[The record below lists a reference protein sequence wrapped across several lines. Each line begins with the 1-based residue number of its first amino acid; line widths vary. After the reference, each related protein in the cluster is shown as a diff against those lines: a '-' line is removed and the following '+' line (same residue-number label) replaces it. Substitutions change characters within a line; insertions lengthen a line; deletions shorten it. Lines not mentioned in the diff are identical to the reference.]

1 MAISAQELNIILT
14 ARDKQFAKAM
24 ADNQKRVERFSK
36 NSQKNLSNT
45 SKSFALLGSAAKRF
59 LPALAVGAVVSAVK
73 KVTSSMD
80 EIGKRADAIGI
91 GTNALQELRAA
102 AVSAGVSQNGLDKSL
117 EQFSKRLGEAVQG
130 TGTAKD
136 ALEQMGLSAE
146 DLAQMPLDKALGVFA
161 DKFALVEDATTRTA
175 LATQVFGREGI
186 RMTNLLKGGSA
197 ALDESRKK
205 MREMGV
211 VIDEDLIRNAEE
223 MQDRFDAASTV
234 IGAQFSVILGNLA
247 PILIAAAEGAASLAK
262 AVADLIRFV
271 DSFTDGQDA
280 VDDAVRAVVVSMAGE
295 INQSK
300 LLEAQLA
307 RGGKMSVDTAKKKH
321 EEALARLEAAKAA
334 MAEAK
339 ADRLNSDAYKDLTA
353 RIARRQAMLTE
364 SPEEAADRARR
375 LRAADPSGRGD
386 GTAAAA
392 AQLASAKLQLIELNR
407 QRDALLDSSGFQDL
421 NEQITRASANVEKLA
436 AALAK
441 AKNGNISLGP
451 SITPI
456 ALDPKGAAKAAE
468 ERKAT
473 LQAYEDAV
481 AEFDDAVAQMTA
493 DQVDRLRDVQA
504 AYDSVRGS
512 IDPLYAA
519 YQQTAQAIV
528 AVNDALAEGI
538 ITEQQASAD
547 REQLIEQ
554 LKQTQDELSGT
565 KDLMNSLEQSISTA
579 FGEFITGSA
588 SAGDAFKRLAATI
601 IQELIRIEIQNAK
614 LGKAS
619 LIGSLFSGLGG
630 LLGLGGG
637 GHGGAT
643 ALASG
648 VPAAQSLGVLGFA
661 KGGVFSGG
669 NIMPFASGGV
679 VKGPT
684 LFPMAKGAGLMGEA
698 GPEAIMPLKRGPDG
712 KLGVAGGGANVNVN
726 IINQAGAEVDT
737 RQNGPDI
744 DVIIR
749 KAVASDIAGG
759 GQIYRAIGQR
769 FETSTRLTRR

>member
-1 MAISAQELNIILT
+1 VAISAQELNIILT
-14 ARDKQFAKAM
+14 AKDKQFAKAM
-24 ADNQKRVERFSK
+24 ADNQKRVERFAAK
-36 NSQKNLSNT
+36 SQKDLSKT
-45 SKSFALLGSAAKRF
+45 GKSFSALGTAAKR
-59 LPALAVGAVVSAVK
+59 LAP
-73 KVTSSMD
+73 
-80 EIGKRADAIGI
+80 
-91 GTNALQELRAA
+91 LLAA
-102 AVSAGVSQNGLDKSL
+102 AFGARAISNMINA
-117 EQFSKRLGEAVQG
+117 A
-130 TGTAKD
+130 
-136 ALEQMGLSAE
+136 AE
-146 DLAQMPLDKALGVFA
+146 
-161 DKFALVEDATTRTA
+161 
-175 LATQVFGREGI
+175 
-186 RMTNLLKGGSA
+186 
-197 ALDESRKK
+197 
-205 MREMGV
+205 
-211 VIDEDLIRNAEE
+211 
-223 MQDRFDAASTV
+223 
-234 IGAQFSVILGNLA
+234 LGNLA
-247 PILIAAAEGAASLAK
+247 SVAGLSVERFQEVAFAAQQFGVSAEKMADILKDVNDKFGDFVQTGAGPLADFFENIAPAVGLTADAFAKLSSEEKLGKYIQALEKANLSQADMTFYLEAIASDSTLLQKVFANNGSELDRLSTKIRDAGGVMDKEMVDKARAAKEEFSLASEIINTQF
-262 AVADLIRFV
+262 AVALGDLTPLL
-271 DSFTDGQDA
+271 TDAAYLIGQVA
-280 VDDAVRAVVVSMAGE
+280 SAIGESYQQVRNFFGE
-295 INQSK
+295 INEQDIR
-300 LLEAQLA
+300 AQIKSIDDKIA
-307 RGGKMSVDTAKKKH
+307 KVQKERGGKAGTQQRLQKLYSDRS
-321 EEALARLEAAKAA
+321 RLEARLPNI
-334 MAEAK
+334 
-339 ADRLNSDAYKDLTA
+339 ADDESIVGLPTA
-353 RIARRQAMLTE
+353 LAPPGDRVKTSTATE
-364 SPEEAADRARR
+364 REAAEKR
-375 LRAADPSGRGD
+375 LEMLRKD
-386 GTAAAA
+386 
-392 AQLASAKLQLIELNR
+392 QL
-407 QRDALLDSSGFQDL
+407 
-421 NEQITRASANVEKLA
+421 
-436 AALAK
+436 
-441 AKNGNISLGP
+441 
-451 SITPI
+451 
-456 ALDPKGAAKAAE
+456 
-468 ERKAT
+468 AT

-481 AEFDDAVAQMTA
+481 AEFDDAVAKATA
-493 DQVDRLRDVQA
+493 DQVNRLREVQA

-519 YQQTAQAIV
+519 YQQTGQAIV

-547 REQLIEQ
+547 RERLIEQ
-554 LKQTQDELSGT
+554 LKQTQDELSGM

-601 IQELIRIEIQNAK
+601 IQELIRIEIQNAR

-637 GHGGAT
+637 GHGGAK

-669 NIMPFASGGV
+669 NVTPFARGGV
-679 VKGPT
+679 INRPT